1 MDLRGSS
8 AIACTPSIIQPRRKD
23 FPYLTARE
31 QEKMLQYLPV
41 YRCPEQMRK
50 PENLADAAAL
60 APGVTPVYPGD
71 ADRALDVETPAGT
84 RLAIDDPTLLT
95 MLSEG
100 LRDGHR
106 LTLRRSERAMTDCR
120 PVSLFSV
127 QSARQLSQEVAS
139 DLDKRR
145 FRANVYLDLQ
155 SATGFSEDRLV
166 GRTLRVGEKAVIA
179 VLERDP
185 RCKMITL
192 DPDGAEPNPEVMK
205 RLARSHQGYAGVYA
219 AVLVE
224 GVIRPGDAISLLN

>member
-1 MDLRGSS
+1 MEIASSIAVGEVESLWRYPVKSMRGEELQEAFLGFAGVFGDRLYAFHDS
-8 AIACTPSIIQPRRKD
+8 AARKG

-31 QEKMLQYLPV
+31 QEEMLQYRPV

-50 PENLADAAAL
+50 PENLANAEAL
-60 APGVTPVYPGD
+60 GPGVTPVYPGD

-106 LTLRRSERAMTDCR
+106 LTLRKSERAMTDCR
-120 PVSLFSV
+120 PVSLFSI
-127 QSARQLSQEVAS
+127 QTARRLSQEVGS

-155 SATGFSEDRLV
+155 SAPGFSEDRLV
-166 GRTLRVGEKAVIA
+166 GRTLRS
-179 VLERDP
+179 
-185 RCKMITL
+185 
-192 DPDGAEPNPEVMK
+192 
-205 RLARSHQGYAGVYA
+205 AREQ
-219 AVLVE
+219 
-224 GVIRPGDAISLLN
+224 